1 MLLRLESRSPMP
13 GKNFK
18 APSTYYF
25 MFIRN
30 LLFASCLVIIAG
42 PAQAQQERPTTD
54 TAQED
59 NLMSMLS
66 EDTPALHQKSYVA
79 ATFKA
84 TRIINGHSIENVGQG
99 VLDFRVSHR
108 FGAVKNG
115 IKDFFGLDGATTRLG
130 LDYGITNWLMVGIG
144 RSTLN
149 KEVDG
154 SFKAKVLRQTESGNI
169 PVSLSVMGSTGI
181 QTTAAPAMPPGSEY
195 YFSNRVAY
203 TGQLL
208 IARKFSNRFSM
219 QLMPTVVHYNLVPLE
234 ADPNNV
240 LSIGVGGR
248 LKLSQRISLT
258 GEYYYNIEQIKGSTN
273 ALAFGMD
280 IETGGHVFQLMFTN
294 SNGITDRSFIGETT
308 GTWGNSDIH
317 FGFNISRVFTIV
329 KPKGMAGMRNKI
341 W

>member
-1 MLLRLESRSPMP
+1 MISKHLLTAAFLVTLSMP
-13 GKNFK
+13 ALAQGERQ
-18 APSTYYF
+18 PSD
-25 MFIRN
+25 
-30 LLFASCLVIIAG
+30 
-42 PAQAQQERPTTD
+42 TT
-54 TAQED
+54 QED
-59 NLMSMLS
+59 NLMNMLA
-66 EDTPALHQKSYVA
+66 EDPQTPPQRNYVA

-84 TRIINGHSIENVGQG
+84 TRIINGHSIENVGMG

-115 IKDFFGLDGATTRLG
+115 LKDFFGLDGATTRLG

-154 SFKAKVLRQTESGNI
+154 FFKAKVLRQTENGTI

-181 QTTAAPAMPPGSEY
+181 QTTAAPALAPGWEY

-219 QLMPTVVHYNLVPLE
+219 QLMPTLVHYNLVPLE
-234 ADPNNV
+234 SDPNNV
-240 LSIGVGGR
+240 VSMGIGGR
-248 LKLSQRISLT
+248 LKLSKRISIT
-258 GEYYYNIEQIKGSTN
+258 GEYYYNFMQLEGSRN
-273 ALAFGMD
+273 ALSFGMD

-294 SNGITDRSFIGETT
+294 ANGITDRSFIGETT
-308 GTWGNSDIH
+308 GTWDNSDIH

-329 KPKGMAGMRNKI
+329 KPKGMEGTRNKI

>member
-1 MLLRLESRSPMP
+1 M
-13 GKNFK
+13 
-18 APSTYYF
+18 
-25 MFIRN
+25 
-30 LLFASCLVIIAG
+30 
-42 PAQAQQERPTTD
+42 D
-54 TAQED
+54 TA
-59 NLMSMLS
+59 LKMS
-66 EDTPALHQKSYVA
+66 
-79 ATFKA
+79 
-84 TRIINGHSIENVGQG
+84 G
-99 VLDFRVSHR
+99 RVVSTS
-108 FGAVKNG
+108 GSPIGSAPLKNG

-154 SFKAKVLRQTESGNI
+154 FFKAKVLRQTESGNI

-181 QTTAAPAMPPGSEY
+181 QTTAAPALPPGSEY

-219 QLMPTVVHYNLVPLE
+219 QLMPTLVHYNLVPLE

-258 GEYYYNIEQIKGSTN
+258 GEYYYNIEQMEGSHN
-273 ALAFGMD
+273 ALACGID
-280 IETGGHVFQLMFTN
+280 IETGGHVFQLLFTN
-294 SNGITDRSFIGETT
+294 STALPIAALSEKRPAPGITAIFILASTSLGCLRS
-308 GTWGNSDIH
+308 S
-317 FGFNISRVFTIV
+317 SQ
-329 KPKGMAGMRNKI
+329 KA
-341 W
+341 